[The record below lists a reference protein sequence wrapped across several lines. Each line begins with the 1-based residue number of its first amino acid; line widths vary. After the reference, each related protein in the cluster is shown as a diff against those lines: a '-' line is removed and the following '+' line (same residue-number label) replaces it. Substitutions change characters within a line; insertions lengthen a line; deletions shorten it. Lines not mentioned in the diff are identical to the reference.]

1 MRHQFTL
8 SDVGLKLIKSYEG
21 FRPTARQLLNGRRV
35 AGYGHAVGKGE
46 TLELSRDAAESL
58 LKSDLAPYEA
68 LVNDHIFAPLTQ
80 GQFDALVSL
89 AFNIGSDAFLGSDV
103 LSALNN
109 GRILDAAN
117 AFDIWRKSEV
127 SGQVYTIDA
136 LVRRR
141 TSEKVL
147 FLRPEKATALA
158 PRLELPPVHDDA
170 LVGVTTYGPK
180 SLQPRDEDYGI
191 VSGASDLSAHRDY
204 MQSRRREDGPAGV
217 LTLSEIYDD
226 DDAAAEDIY
235 DGDFDTQMSEYT
247 LDEPLSDER
256 GSEGKEPAA
265 NDDTKP
271 SAIAT
276 AAAEVSE
283 RLDALIDRPRR
294 NAGES
299 LQSSLT
305 DDVDRNSKVVP
316 FKGRERRRPPTD
328 NGGLPPSNAPALDRI
343 ETMPTSTAPSRPSQL
358 DIMKA
363 RSQADRVGDT
373 VGPTPLSTQSPS
385 KTAERTLYDYEADMK
400 EAEAQRDARD
410 SAQRY
415 IDRNSK
421 AAGAKSRNPNTGPFS
436 IMCVLGMILMGG
448 GAGAYLSGFDTR
460 WGVVGELASTLAFL
474 IGALLL
480 LGSVYYLLKILF
492 GRR

>member
-1 MRHQFTL
+1 MRHQFSL

-58 LKSDLAPYEA
+58 LKSDLVPYEA
-68 LVNDHIFAPLTQ
+68 LVNDHVFAPLTQ

-89 AFNIGSDAFLGSDV
+89 AFNIGSEAFLGSDV
-103 LSALNN
+103 LSAVNN

-127 SGQVYTIDA
+127 SGQIYTIDA

-158 PRLELPPVHDDA
+158 PRLELPPSRDGA
-170 LVGVTTYGPK
+170 LVGATTYGPDTVRP
-180 SLQPRDEDYGI
+180 QDPDYGI

-217 LTLSEIYDD
+217 LTLSEVY
-226 DDAAAEDIY
+226 EE
-235 DGDFDTQMSEYT
+235 DGDYYDEDSEEDANMIEYDLDDPRLDYLDTTYRKEV
-247 LDEPLSDER
+247 EP
-256 GSEGKEPAA
+256 A
-265 NDDTKP
+265 NDDPKP
-271 SAIAT
+271 SPIAT
-276 AAAEVSE
+276 AAAEVSD
-283 RLDALIDRPRR
+283 RLDALIARPRR
-294 NAGES
+294 KAGDS
-299 LQSSLT
+299 LPGSLT
-305 DDVDRNSKVVP
+305 DDVDSDSKVVP
-316 FKGRERRRPPTD
+316 FKTRDRRRPPTD
-328 NGGLPPSNAPALDRI
+328 GAEMPVSNAPALD
-343 ETMPTSTAPSRPSQL
+343 TPSPSRPSQL

-363 RSQADRVGDT
+363 RSEAASANEAERVA
-373 VGPTPLSTQSPS
+373 PSALSNTSPS
-385 KTAERTLYDYEADMK
+385 KTAERPLYDYDADMDGAETQR
-400 EAEAQRDARD
+400 EAID

-415 IDRNSK
+415 IDREKS
-421 AAGAKSRNPNTGPFS
+421 AKPVKTRNPNTGPFS

-460 WGVVGELASTLAFL
+460 WGVMGELASTLAFL

>member
-68 LVNDHIFAPLTQ
+68 LVNDHVFAPLTQ

-89 AFNIGSDAFLGSDV
+89 AFNIGSEAFLGSDV
-103 LSALNN
+103 LSAVNN
-109 GRILDAAN
+109 GRVLDAAN

-127 SGQVYTIDA
+127 SGQIYTIDA

-158 PRLELPPVHDDA
+158 PRLELPPLHDGT
-170 LVGVTTYGPK
+170 LIGVTTYGPK
-180 SLQPRDEDYGI
+180 TLQPRDEDYGI

-204 MQSRRREDGPAGV
+204 VQSRRREDGPAGV
-217 LTLSEIYDD
+217 LTLSEVYDD
-226 DDAAAEDIY
+226 DDGTADDIY
-235 DGDFDTQMSEYT
+235 DGEFDTQMSEYILDDPL
-247 LDEPLSDER
+247 LDEPEL
-256 GSEGKEPAA
+256 EGKSFAA
-265 NDDTKP
+265 NDDRKP

-276 AAAEVSE
+276 AAAEVSQ

-305 DDVDRNSKVVP
+305 DDLDSNSKVLP
-316 FKGRERRRPPTD
+316 FKSRDRRRPPTD
-328 NGGLPPSNAPALDRI
+328 NGGLPPSTAPALDRI
-343 ETMPTSTAPSRPSQL
+343 EATPKSTTPSRPSQL

-363 RSQADRVGDT
+363 RSQAGGASNGDT
-373 VGPTPLSTQSPS
+373 TTPLSSNAPS
-385 KTAERTLYDYEADMK
+385 KTAERMLYDYDADLK
-400 EAEAQRDARD
+400 DAEAQQDARD

-415 IDRNSK
+415 IDRNK
-421 AAGAKSRNPNTGPFS
+421 KMAAAKSRNPNTGPFS
-436 IMCVLGMILMGG
+436 IMCILGMILMGG

-460 WGVVGELASTLAFL
+460 WGVMGELASTLAFL